1 MVVIIGIGT
10 DIVKIDRI
18 AKACENPRF
27 LEEYFSERE
36 RDFLYVKKNM
46 APSVANN
53 FAAKEAFAKALGTGV
68 RGFSIHEVEVLRDE
82 LGKPHIELC
91 ANALECAKKMNVR
104 NIHVTL
110 SNTDTDA
117 IAFVVLEGVAK

>member
-1 MVVIIGIGT
+1 MVVIVGIGT
-10 DIVKIDRI
+10 DVVKIDRI

-36 RDFLYVKKNM
+36 RSFLCKKKNM
-46 APSVANN
+46 ALSAANN
-53 FAAKEAFAKALGTGV
+53 FAAKEAFSKALGTGV
-68 RGFSIHEVEVLRDE
+68 RSFSIREVEVLRDE
-82 LGKPHIELC
+82 LGKPYIELYGKALKC
-91 ANALECAKKMNVR
+91 TEKVNAK

-117 IAFVVLEGVAK
+117 IAFVILEGETK